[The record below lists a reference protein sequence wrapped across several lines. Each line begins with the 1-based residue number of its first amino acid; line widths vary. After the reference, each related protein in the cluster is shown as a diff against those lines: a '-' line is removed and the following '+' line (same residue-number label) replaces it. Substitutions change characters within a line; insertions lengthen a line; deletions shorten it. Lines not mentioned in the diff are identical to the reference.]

1 MRRALVA
8 IALVAG
14 AVFALASPASA
25 HAVLE
30 TTSPADRAHLDAVP
44 PIVTLQFSENVSA
57 ELGAVK
63 VFDGAGKRVDNG
75 NLEARNNAVSL
86 GLQSGLGDGAYIV
99 TWRVIS
105 ADSHPVRGAFTF
117 TVGAGAEAT
126 DSAVANVLDSGGD
139 RVYEIAGAV
148 ARLLAYGGIL
158 LASGG
163 GLFLVLA
170 HDGGE
175 ERARLVRV
183 VTLAAITGTV
193 GVLLEIPAQA
203 ALVTGLGLEAV
214 TNADV
219 VRDVLG
225 RGVGWSSLLS
235 IAGVVA
241 VVIGVRRPPSGRTRS
256 LVLGGAAIATAA
268 FALAGHTRT
277 TSPGWLAMTTDIT
290 HVWAAAAWFGGIV
303 LLVLALRARRAADAD
318 KDNAIATGRVV
329 ARFSRIAT
337 LAVIVVSVAGLT
349 LAWTEVR
356 VVKALTSTTY
366 GWLIVAK
373 VLAVAVIAAFGA
385 YNHFRLV
392 PALEQAPK
400 KAGMALRR
408 TVKLEALVMVGVLA
422 ITAVLVNTTPARDA
436 AGLSGIFSATV
447 AMGDGSANLVV
458 DPDRAG
464 QNSVHLYLLD
474 AAGRNRDVQS
484 LTLEFSLPANDVGPI
499 ARDAYLAG
507 QGHYQVDGGDLSIPG
522 TWTITV
528 KARVDKFTAES
539 ADVQVTVHP

>member
-163 GLFLVLA
+163 GVFLVLA

-183 VTLAAITGTV
+183 VTVAAMTGAV
-193 GVLLEIPAQA
+193 AVLLEIPAQA

-241 VVIGVRRPPSGRTRS
+241 VVIGVRRPPSGRTRA
-256 LVLGGAAIATAA
+256 LVLGGAAI
-268 FALAGHTRT
+268 
-277 TSPGWLAMTTDIT
+277 
-290 HVWAAAAWFGGIV
+290 
-303 LLVLALRARRAADAD
+303 
-318 KDNAIATGRVV
+318 
-329 ARFSRIAT
+329 
-337 LAVIVVSVAGLT
+337 
-349 LAWTEVR
+349 
-356 VVKALTSTTY
+356 
-366 GWLIVAK
+366 
-373 VLAVAVIAAFGA
+373 
-385 YNHFRLV
+385 
-392 PALEQAPK
+392 
-400 KAGMALRR
+400 
-408 TVKLEALVMVGVLA
+408 
-422 ITAVLVNTTPARDA
+422 
-436 AGLSGIFSATV
+436 
-447 AMGDGSANLVV
+447 
-458 DPDRAG
+458 
-464 QNSVHLYLLD
+464 
-474 AAGRNRDVQS
+474 
-484 LTLEFSLPANDVGPI
+484 
-499 ARDAYLAG
+499 
-507 QGHYQVDGGDLSIPG
+507 
-522 TWTITV
+522 
-528 KARVDKFTAES
+528 
-539 ADVQVTVHP
+539 

>member
-8 IALVAG
+8 VALVAG

-235 IAGVVA
+235 IAGVLA

-337 LAVIVVSVAGLT
+337 VAVIVVSVAGLT

-484 LTLEFSLPANDVGPI
+484 LTLEFSLPANDLGPI